1 MGIKIFLKK
10 SKFLFFVVKFLKIRI
25 FKINSEI
32 DTILLKKLKF
42 DSAIDIGSNYGSY
55 TSILRDISKKVI
67 SVEPN
72 LGILNLQKKILG
84 DNKID
89 FYNVAIGKKNGEV
102 ILNIPIKKNSLIY
115 EEAFISNK
123 IVTQQ
128 YLKVNQRNGD
138 DLFLNSKSLDFIK
151 IDVEGYENQV
161 LKSLSKSIKK
171 FLPVILIEIEVR
183 HSTKIKINEL
193 INDLKEMEYNFF
205 FMKSGKTLSI
215 IKNFNFK
222 LIKEL
227 QNEFNHNKDKHKS
240 IYNLNSTKCY
250 INNFWC
256 FNKKKIETYDEIL
269 SQFRI

>member
-1 MGIKIFLKK
+1 MSIKIFLKK

-42 DSAIDIGSNYGSY
+42 DSSIDIGSNYGSY

-72 LGILNLQKKILG
+72 LGILNLQKQILG

-102 ILNIPIKKNSLIY
+102 ILNIPIKNNSLIY
-115 EEAFISNK
+115 EEAFISDTIISK
-123 IVTQQ
+123 R
-128 YLKVNQRNGD
+128 YLKVNQQNGD

-151 IDVEGYENQV
+151 IDVEGYENEV

-171 FLPVILIEIEVR
+171 FLPIILVEIEVR
-183 HSTKIKINEL
+183 HSTVNKINEL
-193 INDLKEMEYNFF
+193 INELKEIKYDFY
-205 FMKSGKTLSI
+205 FMNSGKTLYK
-215 IKNFNFK
+215 IKNFNYDY
-222 LIKEL
+222 IKSL
-227 QNEFNHNKDKHKS
+227 QSDSNLNKDVNKS
-240 IYNLNSTKCY
+240 IYNSKSTKHY

-256 FNKKKIETYDEIL
+256 FNKLKKDRYDEIL

>member
-1 MGIKIFLKK
+1 MSIKIFLKK

-115 EEAFISNK
+115 EEAFVSDTIISER
-123 IVTQQ
+123 
-128 YLKVNQRNGD
+128 YLKVNQQNGD

-151 IDVEGYENQV
+151 IDVEGYENEV

-171 FLPVILIEIEVR
+171 FLPLILIEIEVR
-183 HSTKIKINEL
+183 HSTKNKIDKL
-193 INDLKEMEYNFF
+193 INDLKDINYVFY
-205 FMKSGKTLSI
+205 FMKNGKTLCEI
-215 IKNFNFK
+215 EDFNFNYIRVLQSDFNLSK
-222 LIKEL
+222 DIK
-227 QNEFNHNKDKHKS
+227 KS
-240 IYNLNSTKCY
+240 IYNSYSTKHY

-256 FNKKKIETYDEIL
+256 FNKKKIETYDKIL
-269 SQFRI
+269 TQFTI